1 MSILGKSNRTEP
13 RQSFHFIQAALKG
26 GRKIVQRLEA
36 RAKELENQLDDE
48 QRRMVENQK
57 NHR

>member
-1 MSILGKSNRTEP
+1 M
-13 RQSFHFIQAALKG
+13 
-26 GRKIVQRLEA
+26 VQRLEA